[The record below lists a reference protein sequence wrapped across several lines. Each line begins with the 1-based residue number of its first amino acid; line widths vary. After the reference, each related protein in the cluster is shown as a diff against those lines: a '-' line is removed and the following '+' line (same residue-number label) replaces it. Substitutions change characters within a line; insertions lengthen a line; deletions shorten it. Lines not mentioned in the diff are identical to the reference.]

1 MRKKLGTLIAF
12 ILLASIVHAQGP
24 NRTFG
29 KFKKQK
35 GETELSCTDNCAT
48 IILVYEKGTYI
59 NRVKAAIGIDDKYA
73 IASDKGY
80 YVELKI
86 PTGIHK
92 ISLPQ
97 GVNEGGT
104 IHKVEKGECDNSEFI
119 CLTSRYSNWE
129 NYQIKLNKDISNL
142 MYNLTDVPYT
152 NKMFAYQIN
161 YLTYERNFEAGKT
174 YYFKT
179 IKLAKGLSLS
189 CGPLV
194 TETTKDDFEA
204 VIKGK
209 NIKSKGD
216 GIIYLNPEKK

>member
-1 MRKKLGTLIAF
+1 MKKNLGTLITL
-12 ILLASIVHAQGP
+12 ILLTSIIHAQGP

-35 GETELSCTDNCAT
+35 GETELSCTTNCAT

-59 NRVKAAIGIDDKYA
+59 NTVKAALGIDDTYA
-73 IASDKGY
+73 IASDKAY

-86 PTGIHK
+86 PAGKHK

-97 GVNEGGT
+97 GINDGAT
-104 IHKVEKGECDNSEFI
+104 IHKVEKGDCENSEFI
-119 CLTSRYSNWE
+119 CLNSMYSDWE
-129 NYQIKLNKDISNL
+129 NYQIMLGKDIFNL
-142 MYNLTDVPYT
+142 EYNLTNVSYT
-152 NKMFAYQIN
+152 NKIFARQIN
-161 YLTYERNFEAGKT
+161 CLTYERNFEAGKT

-189 CGPLV
+189 CGPLI

-204 VIKGK
+204 IINGK
-209 NIKSKGD
+209 NIKKKGEA
-216 GIIYLNPEKK
+216 IIYMNPEK